1 MVIIRILLGCVILSF
16 ASIRAADKTNRLVV
30 NVDLGT
36 EKINKNVYGHLAQ
49 HLGNCIYAGFVIET
63 LEKEENSHIHQ
74 WETI

>member
-1 MVIIRILLGCVILSF
+1 MVIIRILLGCVILNF
-16 ASIRAADKTNRLVV
+16 ASIWAADKTNRTAV

-36 EKINKNVYGHLAQ
+36 EKTDKNVYGHFAE
-49 HLGNCIYAGFVIET
+49 HLGNCIYGGFVIKT